1 MEQVTVFG
9 LIKNMN
15 NLSPLLTICIP
26 SLPSRMDKL
35 IKLYTKLNQQSFD
48 YGKKV
53 EIISLLDNKNMS
65 VGKKRKNLFNIASGL
80 YVCQIDD
87 DDDVVDDFIST
98 LIPIIEN
105 NKKEEVI
112 SYDQDC
118 SIDGRKLK
126 VVSSIHFPT
135 TDSFTYSDIMYRYPW
150 HWCCWRNDIAK
161 LGNFYDCNGIEDSIF
176 PNSLKNKVSNEIKL
190 NKIMCYYNFD
200 TDKTES
206 PQTKITREQ
215 FNNISIL

>member
-1 MEQVTVFG
+1 
-9 LIKNMN
+9 MN
-15 NLSPLLTICIP
+15 NSSPLLTICIP

-35 IKLYTKLNQQSFD
+35 IKLYTKLNDQCLN

-53 EIISLLDNKNMS
+53 EILSLLDNKNMS
-65 VGKKRKNLFNIASGL
+65 VGKKRKNLFNIANGL

-87 DDDVVDDFIST
+87 DDDIVDDFVST

-118 SIDGRKLK
+118 DMDGRKMT
-126 VVSSIHFPT
+126 VVSSIHYPVS
-135 TDSFTYSDIMYRYPW
+135 DSFTHNNVMYRYPW

-161 LGNFYDCNGIEDSIF
+161 IGNFYDCNGIEDSIF
-176 PNSLKNKVSNEIKL
+176 PISLKSKVTNELKL
-190 NKIMCYYNFD
+190 NKIMCYYNFK

-206 PQTKITREQ
+206 PQRKMTTEEI
-215 FNNISIL
+215 NNISIL

>member
-1 MEQVTVFG
+1 MEQVIVFG

-15 NLSPLLTICIP
+15 NLPLLSVCIP
-26 SLPSRMDKL
+26 SLPSRIDKL
-35 IKLYTKLNQQSFD
+35 IKLYTKLNNQSFN

-65 VGKKRKNLFNIASGL
+65 VGKKRKNLFNIANGL

-112 SYDQDC
+112 SYDQEC
-118 SIDGRKLK
+118 SIDGRKL
-126 VVSSIHFPT
+126 VVDSSIIYPL
-135 TDSFTYSDIMYRYPW
+135 SDDFIDNNVMYRYPW

-161 LGNFYDCNGIEDSIF
+161 IANFYDCNGIEDSIF
-176 PNSLKNKVSNEIKL
+176 TKSLKSKVSTEIKL

-200 TDKTES
+200 TNKTES
-206 PQTKITREQ
+206 PQRKMTTEEIS
-215 FNNISIL
+215 NIQIL